1 MSIGVFQ
8 RCLGYHLSMSEP
20 KLDWS
25 TAEVR
30 DAKLT
35 VALQGDA
42 PRGWKDTFEATA
54 RLLGGSGWDDV
65 QLKKHN
71 VRVSGVSPGSED
83 KLRHFLESVVQQ
95 ANADHHTGEE
105 QSQEG
110 EGASDQDTEG
120 PDDASEES
128 EESPDAEMTERFR
141 SFG

>member
-1 MSIGVFQ
+1 
-8 RCLGYHLSMSEP
+8 MSEP

-30 DAKLT
+30 DAQLT
-35 VALQGDA
+35 VALEGEA

-95 ANADHHTGEE
+95 ANADHHLGEE
-105 QSQEG
+105 QSREG
-110 EGASDQDTEG
+110 ESSDEDTERS
-120 PDDASEES
+120 DDASKES